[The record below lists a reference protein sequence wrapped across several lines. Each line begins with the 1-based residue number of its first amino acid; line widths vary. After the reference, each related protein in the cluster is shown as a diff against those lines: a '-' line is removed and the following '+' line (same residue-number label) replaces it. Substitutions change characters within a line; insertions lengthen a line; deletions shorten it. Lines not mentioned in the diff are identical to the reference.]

1 MSPRSYQKISI
12 WSLVNF
18 KKHMTSM
25 SCTLEPAIW
34 SRDTGQPIPCLDR
47 CQLLITWMF
56 KIKEVHGKPRLH
68 LSTNLLFGV
77 WPQCCATPSPFV
89 RTRPR
94 KIPLPMT
101 TMRKSV
107 HGFHFPYMVMGLRL
121 AALRAARAPLQ
132 GKQLVIV
139 HRAPDSKKHYIL
151 VLGICA
157 WEAWIAIRYSKHCTG
172 CTILKVLKL
181 YMFLSRAIN
190 KR

>member
-1 MSPRSYQKISI
+1 
-12 WSLVNF
+12 
-18 KKHMTSM
+18 M

-34 SRDTGQPIPCLDR
+34 SRNTGQPIPCLDR

-77 WPQCCATPSPFV
+77 WPQCCATPSPVV

-107 HGFHFPYMVMGLRL
+107 HGFHFPYMVMGLRFQGS
-121 AALRAARAPLQ
+121 ATRQTISNSSPSTWFKKALHTGIRYL
-132 GKQLVIV
+132 
-139 HRAPDSKKHYIL
+139 
-151 VLGICA
+151 ICA

-190 KR
+190 KRYDLSNLNFQNHKI